1 MAGPFRINHPQGSR
15 TVRTLGDT
23 GGPADEGDP
32 WLTRLVKLVPSEVIA
47 VYLAGAELAKTW
59 LGIWAFICL
68 LLVFVARTL
77 GTREQGEPVQ
87 WIAVLVSAVSF
98 VIWIYATGGYFFDLT
113 LPPDR
118 GFASIAVLL
127 WTFLV
132 PYFYKGD

>member
-1 MAGPFRINHPQGSR
+1 MMAAPFR
-15 TVRTLGDT
+15 VRSLKTITDDR
-23 GGPADEGDP
+23 GGAEPEQKGDP

-47 VYLAGAELAKTW
+47 VYLAGVELAKTW

-77 GTREQGEPVQ
+77 GTKEQGKPIQ
-87 WIAVLVSAVSF
+87 WVAVLVSIISF
-98 VIWIYATGGYFFDLT
+98 VIWIYATGGEFFNLK
-113 LPPDR
+113 LPPDK
-118 GFASIAVLL
+118 GIASIAVLL